1 MAVYS
6 MEGTQKDCYPDTTVL
21 INKLGIK
28 DQKMLNVAEIRIV
41 ISMTAK
47 IENEI
52 SFENV
57 DFDFY
62 KSLHNQL
69 FSDLYE
75 WAGKIRNINISKKGT
90 VFCKSD
96 DIERIGIL
104 KFQRLEKLN
113 FLKNLN
119 KEDFVEELTELY
131 NDLNMLHPFRE
142 GNGRTLR
149 LFVTL
154 LVRNAGYNI
163 SFAECDSDLLMIAT
177 IKAAQ
182 GDTNLLRKVFSE
194 LVTTCGDVVSKN
206 NEVK

>member
-62 KSLHNQL
+62 KSLHHQL

-75 WAGKIRNINISKKGT
+75 WAGKIRSINISKKGT

-104 KFQRLEKLN
+104 KFKRLEKLN

-163 SFAECDSDLLMIAT
+163 SFAECDSDFLMIAT

-182 GDTNLLRKVFSE
+182 GDTNLLREVFSE
-194 LVTTCGDVVSKN
+194 IVTS
-206 NEVK
+206 

>member
-6 MEGTQKDCYPDTTVL
+6 MEGTQSDCYPGTTVL

-28 DQKMLNVAEIRIV
+28 EQKMLNVAEIRIV

-47 IENEI
+47 IESEI
-52 SFENV
+52 NFENV

-62 KSLHNQL
+62 KTLHHRL

-90 VFCKSD
+90 IFCKSD
-96 DIERIGIL
+96 DIERIGVF
-104 KFQRLEKLN
+104 KFKRLQKLD
-113 FLKNLN
+113 FLKNLT
-119 KEDFVEELTELY
+119 KEEFVEELTELY

-149 LFVTL
+149 LFITL
-154 LVRNAGYNI
+154 LVRNADYNI
-163 SFAECDSDLLMIAT
+163 SFAECDSDLLLIAT

-182 GDTNLLRKVFSE
+182 GDTNLLRDVFTD
-194 LVTTCGDVVSKN
+194 LVKS
-206 NEVK
+206 